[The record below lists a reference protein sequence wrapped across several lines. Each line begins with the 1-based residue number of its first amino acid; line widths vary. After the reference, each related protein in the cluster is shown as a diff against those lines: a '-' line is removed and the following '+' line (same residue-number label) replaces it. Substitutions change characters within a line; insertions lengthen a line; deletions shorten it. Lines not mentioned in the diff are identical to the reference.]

1 MHEPLAG
8 PAVCVTVGV
17 EQLSVA
23 VALFHVKV
31 VQQVP
36 PFVGVFDI
44 LAGQVMTGGVTSVAQ
59 GSTGRL
65 MVTVN
70 EQVAELPFASVAL

>member
-1 MHEPLAG
+1 M
-8 PAVCVTVGV
+8 TVGTQ
-17 EQLSVA
+17 QLSVA
-23 VALFHVKV
+23 VAEFHVKV

-44 LAGQVMTGGVTSVAQ
+44 LAGQVMTGGVTSVTQ
-59 GSTGRL
+59 GSAGRL

-70 EQVAELPFASVAL
+70 EHVAELPLASVAL

>member
-1 MHEPLAG
+1 MHEPLVG
-8 PAVCVTVGV
+8 PAICVTEGV

-23 VALFHVKV
+23 VAALHVIF

-44 LAGQVMTGGVTSVAQ
+44 FAGQVITGGVMSFAQ
-59 GSTGRL
+59 GFAGGVI
-65 MVTVN
+65 VTVN
-70 EQVAELPFASVAL
+70 EQVAELPLASVAL

>member
-1 MHEPLAG
+1 MHEPLVG
-8 PAVCVTVGV
+8 PAICVTVGV

-23 VALFHVKV
+23 VAAFHVKV

-44 LAGQVMTGGVTSVAQ
+44 FAGQVMTGGVASVAQ
-59 GSTGRL
+59 GFAGGVI
-65 MVTVN
+65 VTVN
-70 EQVAELPFASVAL
+70 EQVAELPLASVAL

>member
-8 PAVCVTVGV
+8 PAICDTEGV

-23 VALFHVKV
+23 VAAFHVIF

-36 PFVGVFDI
+36 PLVGVFDI
-44 LAGQVMTGGVTSVAQ
+44 FAGQVMTGGVMSFAQ
-59 GSTGRL
+59 GSVI
-65 MVTVN
+65 VTVT
-70 EQVAELPFASVAL
+70 VAIFDVPFDATTLYVN